1 MMTTLERTNSLTGI
15 RGVGLK
21 PHHSG
26 GNVRLY
32 ATMRDPNVSRSITKH
47 GLRSIAKEFASLM
60 KKHHKDAHI
69 EDMAIEIQEGLQIAV
84 HRMSEN
90 GPPASQQPRA
100 KEAAQDFVE
109 RYLENSEDEQEFD
122 FLLIKNG
129 EVVGA
134 QGVQRVLAYENQSLK
149 GAAKKPLSPWQSQII
164 SLAEAGAD
172 RKLWVSTWA
181 EAHSIPFEECE
192 YEKLL
197 RLFRRDEEVRRV
209 IDFLNLYIV

>member
-15 RGVGLK
+15 KRIGLK

-26 GNVRLY
+26 GNVSLY
-32 ATMRDPNVSRSITKH
+32 ATMRDPRISRSITKH
-47 GLRSIAKEFASLM
+47 GLRAISKKFASLM
-60 KKHHKDAHI
+60 KKHHKDAHVK
-69 EDMAIEIQEGLQIAV
+69 DMAIEIQEALQIAV
-84 HRMSEN
+84 HRMAES
-90 GPPASQQPRA
+90 GPPASHQPRA
-100 KEAAQDFVE
+100 EQAAQDFVE

-134 QGVQRVLAYENQSLK
+134 QGVQRVLTYENQSLK

-172 RKLWVSTWA
+172 RELWVSTWA

-197 RLFRRDEEVRRV
+197 RLFRRDEEVRRI